1 MRKFNI
7 KVNGI
12 SYQVEV
18 EESFSAASAQAASA
32 PAVVQPKAQA
42 IAAPAAPVVAA
53 VPAPTPVPEGGIKL
67 KAPMPGN
74 ILKLKAKNGADV
86 KKGEVLLVLEAMKME
101 NDIVSPADGK
111 VSFSVSEGATVA
123 TDDLLAVIA

>member
-18 EESFSAASAQAASA
+18 EETFSAGSAPTVASPVSQPVAAPVA
-32 PAVVQPKAQA
+32 PAV
-42 IAAPAAPVVAA
+42 AA
-53 VPAPTPVPEGGIKL
+53 VSASTPIPEGGTKL

-101 NDIVSPADGK
+101 NDVVSPADGK
-111 VSFSVSEGATVA
+111 VTFSVSEGATVA

>member
-18 EESFSAASAQAASA
+18 EENFSSASA
-32 PAVVQPKAQA
+32 PAAPTAVQSAPQA
-42 IAAPAAPVVAA
+42 VLVAPAPVAAAPVA
-53 VPAPTPVPEGGIKL
+53 PVPEGGTKL
-67 KAPMPGN
+67 NAPMPGN

-101 NDIVSPADGK
+101 NDIVSPTDGK
-111 VSFSVSEGATVA
+111 ITFSVSEGATVA

>member
-12 SYQVEV
+12 SYEVEV
-18 EESFSAASAQAASA
+18 EEIGAVCAPIQAVAPAAVQVAAPAQPVQVAAPVPASKSAASA
-32 PAVVQPKAQA
+32 
-42 IAAPAAPVVAA
+42 
-53 VPAPTPVPEGGIKL
+53 GGIKV

-74 ILKLKAKNGADV
+74 ILKIKAKNGADV
-86 KKGEVLLVLEAMKME
+86 KKGEVLFVLEAMKME

-111 VSFSVSEGATVA
+111 ISYSILEGASVA
-123 TDDLLAVIA
+123 TDELLAVIA

>member
-18 EESFSAASAQAASA
+18 EESFTAASAPVVSA
-32 PAVVQPKAQA
+32 PAVVQPIPQA
-42 IAAPAAPVVAA
+42 PVAPAPAATVS
-53 VPAPTPVPEGGIKL
+53 APTPVPEDGMRL

-74 ILKLKAKNGADV
+74 ILKLKVKNGAEV

-123 TDDLLAVIA
+123 TDELLAVIA